1 MLVEQIIKETVDL
14 QGFRVH
20 TVTKRGKGLIAEIR
34 PDARYSIRCGTCNAP
49 ARYRDR
55 RNVRFFRHVPL
66 WNIPVW
72 LHYRPRR
79 VYCSSC
85 KGLRVEKI
93 PWVTGKHRFT
103 TAFAGFMAGWARM
116 LPWCTVAKLFD
127 CAWGTVASAV
137 KVVVDYGLEHRD
149 LSSITHIGID
159 EISRKKGH
167 VYLTNVY
174 DIHSKTLIWSG
185 EGRTKETLRRLF

>member
-1 MLVEQIIKETVDL
+1 MLKFVQMPGTVFVAEHVMRLPGTETGGMFVL
-14 QGFRVH
+14 FGMFLFGISQ
-20 TVTKRGKGLIAEIR
+20 
-34 PDARYSIRCGTCNAP
+34 S
-49 ARYRDR
+49 
-55 RNVRFFRHVPL
+55 
-66 WNIPVW
+66 
-72 LHYRPRR
+72 
-79 VYCSSC
+79 
-85 KGLRVEKI
+85 
-93 PWVTGKHRFT
+93 
-103 TAFAGFMAGWARM
+103 GFMAGWARM

-174 DIHSKTLIWSG
+174 DLHSKTLIWSG
-185 EGRTKETLRRLF
+185 EGRTKENLRRFF